1 VNELLIDFS
10 LASPQDKN
18 VSINIKVSGLDEELV
33 YRFCV
38 GINGVWYTIQDFS
51 TKQEAV
57 WIPSEYGNYIVMV
70 QAKNIS
76 SKKAFDYIAREN
88 YIIGKDF
95 EDEKIIKSL
104 HLDKDI
110 YSVGEQ
116 LVLSV
121 DSSYSPSLYKFWIN
135 GQYGWELLKEYT
147 HDDKLILTLNE
158 VGEKEILVQCRKQ
171 DSENNFDDFAT
182 VKFYVNDVGKIEIQS
197 LKSLSKELISGEE
210 LIFQCDVSN
219 EENKTV
225 LYKFLVVN
233 EEGKAEVVQD
243 YSTKS
248 IVSFI
253 ENGYGKFRL
262 LVLVKDLYSINNYD
276 DRAIIIYDVKP
287 YNEIKIIELSANLSS
302 PHYTGHP
309 ITFNIQV
316 EGGKNLLYK
325 YVINGPSSDDEPFIE
340 ESGYL
345 RENFYQWVPKIS
357 GNYNVKVYVRDE
369 STPQGYDV
377 YTEMNFEVLPYI
389 SQVVK
394 ILDVQIDSYN
404 KHVKNKPIGII
415 VKAEGGLKLQYSFI
429 ITKENREV
437 GYIEYSDKNFL
448 TFMPQE
454 QGYYELEIRVKD
466 MFSVQEYDVSTILH
480 FKVWDYYPAKIDYIL
495 YKNQE
500 CYVVGEPIIFNVIA
514 QNTKQTL
521 FKYVLS
527 IDDQVIVETQF
538 KDDISFDYVPTV
550 KGKYTLSVM
559 AKNKSSK
566 LEYDTLKEARIYVQD
581 SFPITNTKIICEAKD
596 DYLLVN
602 NSIFFVVNTKGGRDI
617 GYEFY
622 LMEQGMWRRVQA
634 YSRKNTYSF
643 IPFKEGQYKL
653 LVLTK
658 SEYKNCNYEDYD
670 IYEFNVT

>member
-1 VNELLIDFS
+1 MNELLIDFS

-437 GYIEYSDKNFL
+437 GYIEYSDKNF
-448 TFMPQE
+448 
-454 QGYYELEIRVKD
+454 
-466 MFSVQEYDVSTILH
+466 
-480 FKVWDYYPAKIDYIL
+480 
-495 YKNQE
+495 
-500 CYVVGEPIIFNVIA
+500 
-514 QNTKQTL
+514 
-521 FKYVLS
+521 
-527 IDDQVIVETQF
+527 
-538 KDDISFDYVPTV
+538 
-550 KGKYTLSVM
+550 
-559 AKNKSSK
+559 
-566 LEYDTLKEARIYVQD
+566 
-581 SFPITNTKIICEAKD
+581 
-596 DYLLVN
+596 
-602 NSIFFVVNTKGGRDI
+602 
-617 GYEFY
+617 
-622 LMEQGMWRRVQA
+622 
-634 YSRKNTYSF
+634 
-643 IPFKEGQYKL
+643 
-653 LVLTK
+653 
-658 SEYKNCNYEDYD
+658 
-670 IYEFNVT
+670 

>member
-1 VNELLIDFS
+1 
-10 LASPQDKN
+10 
-18 VSINIKVSGLDEELV
+18 
-33 YRFCV
+33 
-38 GINGVWYTIQDFS
+38 
-51 TKQEAV
+51 
-57 WIPSEYGNYIVMV
+57 MV

-95 EDEKIIKSL
+95 EDKKIIKSL

-357 GNYNVKVYVRDE
+357 GNYNVKVYVRD
-369 STPQGYDV
+369 
-377 YTEMNFEVLPYI
+377 
-389 SQVVK
+389 
-394 ILDVQIDSYN
+394 
-404 KHVKNKPIGII
+404 
-415 VKAEGGLKLQYSFI
+415 
-429 ITKENREV
+429 
-437 GYIEYSDKNFL
+437 
-448 TFMPQE
+448 
-454 QGYYELEIRVKD
+454 
-466 MFSVQEYDVSTILH
+466 
-480 FKVWDYYPAKIDYIL
+480 
-495 YKNQE
+495 
-500 CYVVGEPIIFNVIA
+500 
-514 QNTKQTL
+514 
-521 FKYVLS
+521 
-527 IDDQVIVETQF
+527 
-538 KDDISFDYVPTV
+538 
-550 KGKYTLSVM
+550 
-559 AKNKSSK
+559 
-566 LEYDTLKEARIYVQD
+566 
-581 SFPITNTKIICEAKD
+581 
-596 DYLLVN
+596 
-602 NSIFFVVNTKGGRDI
+602 
-617 GYEFY
+617 
-622 LMEQGMWRRVQA
+622 
-634 YSRKNTYSF
+634 
-643 IPFKEGQYKL
+643 
-653 LVLTK
+653 
-658 SEYKNCNYEDYD
+658 
-670 IYEFNVT
+670 